1 MKKLNSIL
9 SIISLCITSFLLV
22 LLVFAWY
29 ATNKT
34 ANVESSVG
42 ATAVGKNL
50 YLSTTYSGDSSFV
63 YDESTFDTYWSTQA
77 DLTASNILLP
87 VSTFDATNFYYT
99 TEIDEN
105 GAAIHDGTTY
115 NFNYVSTSTSYY
127 YVAKKIYLCTSE
139 PTNMNCCLRNIS
151 ISQGS
156 DDSSDIYRAVRISF
170 TNGVNTKIF
179 KADSATV
186 LPAVS
191 ATAISNTDPALVS
204 GGQSNS
210 TFSFPILGSTTVDDV
225 STYYVTEVL
234 VKIWV
239 EGQHQ
244 DAKAAFAGTGF
255 TISMSF
261 QSY

>member
-1 MKKLNSIL
+1 
-9 SIISLCITSFLLV
+9 
-22 LLVFAWY
+22 
-29 ATNKT
+29 
-34 ANVESSVG
+34 
-42 ATAVGKNL
+42 
-50 YLSTTYSGDSSFV
+50 
-63 YDESTFDTYWSTQA
+63 
-77 DLTASNILLP
+77 
-87 VSTFDATNFYYT
+87 
-99 TEIDEN
+99 
-105 GAAIHDGTTY
+105 
-115 NFNYVSTSTSYY
+115 
-127 YVAKKIYLCTSE
+127 
-139 PTNMNCCLRNIS
+139 MNCCLRNIS